1 MTITLFK
8 WLRMYIIYRCC
19 FIFLI
24 FKVFREKVELIKS
37 AKFNIH
43 SYIIHWN
50 LYTFFLLT
58 LFFLYCNIS
67 KNRCLV
73 CLNRVLDLQEAF
85 YYMYNVCTFFLL
97 FSIKTVFVTQRKEFP
112 ACHKV
117 YVEVLPY
124 NRYVISV
131 NIPLNT

>member
-43 SYIIHWN
+43 
-50 LYTFFLLT
+50 YTFKPLHVYFANPFIVLQYIEKQVLG
-58 LFFLYCNIS
+58 
-67 KNRCLV
+67 V
-73 CLNRVLDLQEAF
+73 LNRVLDLQEAF

-97 FSIKTVFVTQRKEFP
+97 FSIKTVLVTQRKEFP

-131 NIPLNT
+131 NIPLYT

>member
-43 SYIIHWN
+43 SYIIHLN
-50 LYTFFLLT
+50 LYTFILLT
-58 LFFLYCNIS
+58 FFLYCNIS

-85 YYMYNVCTFFLL
+85 NYMYNVCTFFLL
-97 FSIKTVFVTQRKEFP
+97 FSIKTVFVGGRNSQPVT
-112 ACHKV
+112 
-117 YVEVLPY
+117 
-124 NRYVISV
+124 RYM
-131 NIPLNT
+131 LKCYHTTDM

>member
-8 WLRMYIIYRCC
+8 WLRRYIIYRCC

-43 SYIIHWN
+43 SYIIHLN
-50 LYTFFLLT
+50 LYTFILLT
-58 LFFLYCNIS
+58 FFFLYCNIS

-97 FSIKTVFVTQRKEFP
+97 FSIKTVFVTQRNEFP

-131 NIPLNT
+131 NIPLYT

>member
-8 WLRMYIIYRCC
+8 WLRMYIIYRC

-43 SYIIHWN
+43 
-50 LYTFFLLT
+50 YTFKPLHVYFAN
-58 LFFLYCNIS
+58 LFFCTAIYR
-67 KNRCLV
+67 KTGA

-97 FSIKTVFVTQRKEFP
+97 FSIKTVFVTQRNEFP

-131 NIPLNT
+131 NIPLYT